1 MGYTI
6 DKGTISW
13 ARERVR
19 QLEEA
24 RLEIGCV
31 VERID
36 EIPKNLR
43 DGALLM
49 DDQPDSDMIRS
60 FADDYEKLYEEL
72 KKTFSR
78 MEKDLKALR
87 TGIRKYEEASHDYD
101 S

>member
-43 DGALLM
+43 GGALLM
-49 DDQPDSDMIRS
+49 DDQPESDAIRS

-87 TGIRKYEEASHDYD
+87 TGIRKYEVASHDYD

>member
-49 DDQPDSDMIRS
+49 DDQPDSDVIRS
-60 FADDYEKLYEEL
+60 FADDYEKLYKGL
-72 KKTFSR
+72 HKVFSG

-87 TGIRKYEEASHDYD
+87 IAIRKYEVASHDYD